1 MQLSPTAPI
10 GTAVITVLIGLS
22 GFTLRRSLLSK
33 LFAIDV
39 AATGIVTLF
48 ILVASRTG
56 VASPI
61 VVDAQFVDSYISDP
75 FPQGVILTAIVIGFS
90 VEALALVLLRHM
102 AREHPLLRVDDF
114 DNEVVEPWP

>member
-1 MQLSPTAPI
+1 MQLSPIAPI
-10 GTAVITVLIGLS
+10 SAAVVTVLIGLT
-22 GFTLRRSLLSK
+22 GFTKRRRLLSK

-39 AATGIVTLF
+39 ASTGIVTMF

-56 VASPI
+56 VAPPI
-61 VVDAQFVDSYISDP
+61 VVDPQHSAALIADP

-102 AREHPLLRVDDF
+102 AREHPLPRVDDF
-114 DNEVVEPWP
+114 DNEAVGP

>member
-1 MQLSPTAPI
+1 MQLSPFVPI
-10 GTAVITVLIGLS
+10 GTALITVLIGLS
-22 GFTLRRSLLSK
+22 GFTQRRSLLSK

-39 AATGIVTLF
+39 AAVGIVTLF

-56 VASPI
+56 VAPPI
-61 VVDAQFVDSYISDP
+61 VVDPQNAASLIADP

-114 DNEVVEPWP
+114 DNEAVGP

>member
-1 MQLSPTAPI
+1 MQLSPIAPI
-10 GTAVITVLIGLS
+10 GTALITVLIGLI
-22 GFTLRRSLLSK
+22 GFTQRRSLLSK

-39 AATGIVTLF
+39 AAIGIVTLF

-56 VASPI
+56 VAPPI
-61 VVDAQFVDSYISDP
+61 VVDPQDSAALIADP

-114 DNEVVEPWP
+114 DNEAVGP